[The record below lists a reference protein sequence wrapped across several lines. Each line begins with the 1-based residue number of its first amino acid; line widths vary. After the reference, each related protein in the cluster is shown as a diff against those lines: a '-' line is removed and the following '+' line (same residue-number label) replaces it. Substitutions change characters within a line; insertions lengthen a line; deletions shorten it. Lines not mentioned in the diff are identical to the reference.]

1 MGHLINR
8 RTRELSDDD
17 IQKIAQT
24 YHNWKNSPPLEGCP
38 LRADGVVNS
47 PPLEG
52 AGGGSFASSGGVGG
66 DSFPS
71 SGGVGG
77 GYKDVQGFCKSA
89 TLDEVRALNYALT
102 PGRYVGLAEEEDD
115 FNFAE
120 RFTTLKAELEKQME
134 EEEALNQ
141 RIKRN
146 LQNININE
154 HSTR

>member
-1 MGHLINR
+1 
-8 RTRELSDDD
+8 
-17 IQKIAQT
+17 
-24 YHNWKNSPPLEGCP
+24 
-38 LRADGVVNS
+38 
-47 PPLEG
+47 LEG